1 VFFPVSSI
9 VKNLAG
15 GGVKMSRMTTTNLQD
30 KKKANEKI
38 TMLTAYDYSMAKML
52 DNAGID
58 ILLVGDSLSMV
69 MLGNENTLPVS
80 MDEMVTFTKGVAKG
94 TTNALVVADMP
105 FLSYKVDVA
114 DAVYNAGR
122 LVKEGG
128 AHAVK
133 VEGGE
138 HIAKTILAM
147 IHADIPVM
155 GHLGL
160 TPQAIHQMGG
170 YKIQGR
176 NSASYKKIIEEAKL
190 LEEIG
195 IFSLVLE
202 CIPYEL
208 AKQITQTLDI
218 PTIGIG
224 AGPYCDGQVL
234 VIHDV
239 LGLYEEIRPK
249 FVRQYVDLKPVI
261 IEAVKRYAQDVKEG
275 KFPTLEESYA

>member
-1 VFFPVSSI
+1 
-9 VKNLAG
+9 
-15 GGVKMSRMTTTNLQD
+15 MSNKMTTTKLQEM
-30 KKKANEKI
+30 KKTNKKI
-38 TMLTAYDYSMAKML
+38 AMLTAYDYSMAKIL

-69 MLGNENTLPVS
+69 MLGYENTLPVS
-80 MDEMVTFTKGVAKG
+80 MDEMVIFTKAVSKG

-105 FLSYKVDVA
+105 FLSYKVDVV

-122 LVKEGG
+122 LIKEGG
-128 AHAVK
+128 AQAVK

-170 YKIQGR
+170 YKVQGK
-176 NSASYKKIIEEAKL
+176 NSSSAKKLSEDAKL

-195 IFSLVLE
+195 VFALVLE
-202 CIPYEL
+202 CIPYKLSQE
-208 AKQITQTLDI
+208 ITQTLNI

-234 VIHDV
+234 VSHDV
-239 LGLYEEIRPK
+239 LGLYEDIRPK
-249 FVRQYVDLKPVI
+249 FVRQYADLKSAMA
-261 IEAVKRYAQDVKEG
+261 EAVKKYAQEVKKG
-275 KFPTLEESYA
+275 KFPTLDESYE